1 MTNRHRGATI
11 RAVSVTTREDRR
23 HGYAVAAVVALV
35 ALTVVASVV
44 AAAIDRSNHSY
55 YVDEIVAGLV
65 VAVTAVVGAAV
76 TLAQPRIV
84 IGWFIL
90 AIGVL
95 GALAEALT
103 EAGVHGLKTDPGSI
117 PGAAYLVT
125 FGVVLRTM
133 PVLLAV
139 AAVPA
144 FFPDGQLAGPRYRWL
159 RWTLAAAVALVVI
172 GGIVA
177 PIETRLGNNWHGPFT
192 PAGKLGDNLQGLD
205 ILGVLLIVVS
215 GIGGIAGLVHRW
227 RRGGPVVRQ
236 QLLLF
241 ATAIAVSVVFLVGVL
256 LIVSLSSSGGP
267 PRYVFSLAELP
278 LPIAVAMAT
287 LNHGLYDLRRAAN
300 RTLLWVLVTA
310 CTAAVYVAV
319 VAAAAAASPDRS
331 SWWPPALAAGAA
343 ALALV
348 PLRDRLQRVVYRVVY
363 GRWREPYEVLSS
375 LATQL
380 EAASDVDRLLEAAV
394 EQLRTELDLE
404 QVSVRDASGAV
415 AAGATERA
423 NHSIPL
429 HAYNATVGE
438 LCFEQPDRELS
449 DSEHRLV
456 RDLAVHL
463 GGTMHARTLLEDL
476 QRTRESLVLAREEE
490 RRRLRRDLHDG
501 IGPALAGLTLKA
513 ETARALLTND
523 TEAAAQQLANL
534 SEEIRATV
542 IDVRRVVEGLRPPAL
557 DELGLIG
564 ACRQAV
570 DRLTRGSEVHADVQS
585 SADVTALPAAVEV
598 AAFRIV
604 LEAVTNVVKHA
615 RARRCDVSLTR
626 RNSALLVSIV
636 DDGSGLVDGSGAG
649 HGLSTMRERAEE
661 LGGTISLVPD
671 GPGLR
676 VEAILPTRPV
686 GTMSS

>member
-1 MTNRHRGATI
+1 MTNRHRGAI
-11 RAVSVTTREDRR
+11 IGAVRVSASDDRR
-23 HGYAVAAVVALV
+23 HDYAVAAVVALV
-35 ALTVVASVV
+35 ALTVAAAVV

-55 YVDEIVAGLV
+55 YVDEVVAGLV
-65 VAVTAVVGAAV
+65 AAVTAVVGAAV
-76 TLAQPRIV
+76 TLAQPRNV

-90 AIGVL
+90 GIGVL

-103 EAGVHGLKTDPGSI
+103 EAGVHGLETDPGSI

-133 PVLLAV
+133 PVLLSV

-144 FFPDGQLAGPRYRWL
+144 FFPDGRIAGPRYRWV
-159 RWTLAAAVALVVI
+159 RWTLAAAVAFVVI

-177 PIETRLGNNWHGPFT
+177 PIETRLGNSWHGPFT

-215 GIGGIAGLVHRW
+215 GIGAIAGLVHRW

-241 ATAIAVSVVFLVGVL
+241 ATAIAVSVVFLVAVL
-256 LIVSLSSSGGP
+256 LIVSFSSSGGP
-267 PRYVFSLAELP
+267 PRYVFSLAALP
-278 LPIAVAMAT
+278 LPIAVAIAT

-319 VAAAAAASPDRS
+319 VVAAVAASPDKS
-331 SWWPPALAAGAA
+331 SRWPPALAAGVA
-343 ALALV
+343 ALVLV

-375 LATQL
+375 LAAQL
-380 EAASDVDRLLEAAV
+380 EAAADVDRLLEAAV
-394 EQLRTELDLE
+394 KQLHTELDLE

-415 AAGATERA
+415 ATGATQRA
-423 NHSIPL
+423 NHAIPL

-438 LCFEQPDRELS
+438 LCFEQPDRQLS
-449 DSEHRLV
+449 ASEQRLV
-456 RDLAVHL
+456 RDLAGHL
-463 GGTMHARTLLEDL
+463 GGTMHARSLLEDL

-513 ETARALLTND
+513 ETARALLTKD
-523 TEAAAQQLANL
+523 SEAAAQQLANL

-542 IDVRRVVEGLRPPAL
+542 VDVRRVVEGLRPPAL

-570 DRLTRGSEVHADVQS
+570 DRLTRGSDVHADVQS

-604 LEAVTNVVKHA
+604 LEAVTNVVKHS

-626 RNSALLVSIV
+626 QDSALLVSIV

-661 LGGTISLVPD
+661 LGGTISVMPD
-671 GPGLR
+671 DPGLR
-676 VEAILPTRPV
+676 VEATLPTRPV
-686 GTMSS
+686 RTMPS

>member
-11 RAVSVTTREDRR
+11 GAVSVTTSEDRR
-23 HGYAVAAVVALV
+23 HGHAVAAVVALV
-35 ALTVVASVV
+35 ALTVAASVV
-44 AAAIDRSNHSY
+44 AAAIDRGNHSY
-55 YVDEIVAGLV
+55 FVDEIVAGLV

-76 TLAQPRIV
+76 TLAQPRNV

-90 AIGVL
+90 GAGVL

-133 PVLLAV
+133 PVLLSV
-139 AAVPA
+139 AAMPA
-144 FFPDGQLAGPRYRWL
+144 FFPDGQIAGPRYRWV
-159 RWTLAAAVALVVI
+159 RWTLAAAIAFAVV

-177 PIETRLGNNWHGPFT
+177 PIETRLGNDWHGPFT
-192 PAGKLGDNLQGLD
+192 PAGKLGENLQGLD
-205 ILGVLLIVVS
+205 ILGVLLIVAS

-241 ATAIAVSVVFLVGVL
+241 ATAIAVSVVYLVAAL
-256 LIVSLSSSGGP
+256 LIVSFTSSGGP
-267 PRYVFSLAELP
+267 PRYLFSLAELP

-310 CTAAVYVAV
+310 CTAAVYVAAV
-319 VAAAAAASPDRS
+319 VAAAAASPDKS
-331 SWWPPALAAGAA
+331 SWWPPALAAGVT

-375 LATQL
+375 LATRL
-380 EAASDVDRLLEAAV
+380 EAAADVDRLLEAAV

-423 NHSIPL
+423 NHGIPL

-438 LCFEQPDRELS
+438 LCFDQPDRQLS
-449 DSEHRLV
+449 DSEQRLV

-463 GGTMHARTLLEDL
+463 GGTMHARSLLEDL
-476 QRTRESLVLAREEE
+476 QRTRERLVLAREEE

-513 ETARALLTND
+513 ETARALLTKD
-523 TEAAAQQLANL
+523 TEAAAQQLADL

-570 DRLTRGSEVHADVQS
+570 DRLTRASDVRADVQS
-585 SADVTALPAAVEV
+585 SAGLAALPAAVEV

-604 LEAVTNVVKHA
+604 LEAVTNVVKHS
-615 RARRCDVSLTR
+615 RARQCDVSLTR
-626 RNSALLVSIV
+626 QDSALLVSIV

-661 LGGTISLVPD
+661 LGGTISVVPND
-671 GPGLR
+671 PGLR

-686 GTMSS
+686 GTMPS